1 MAISADE
8 LSVLVF
14 KRTPN
19 HDPGEFSLDSSML
32 SLLMELNGEDNL
44 GTVAQRVGLDLN
56 TMKTVISK
64 LYRLKLV
71 MPVKSAVPLVDQEF
85 LAFVRKEFT
94 LAIGPLAGVL
104 IEDAI
109 GDMGYKENRIP
120 AHRAAEFVELLARDI
135 TREEKKN
142 LFKMNMFKALKQK
155 GY

>member
-14 KRTPN
+14 RRTPH
-19 HDPGEFSLDSSML
+19 HDLGEFSLDSAML
-32 SLLMELNGEDNL
+32 SLLMELDGENSL
-44 GTVAQRVGLDLN
+44 GTVAQKVGLDLG
-56 TMKTVISK
+56 TMKKVITK

-71 MPVKSAVPLVDQEF
+71 EPVKSTVPLIDQEF
-85 LAFVRKEFT
+85 LAELKRELT

-109 GDMGYKENRIP
+109 GDMGYKQNRIP
-120 AHRAAEFVELLARDI
+120 SHKAAELVELLARDI
-135 TREEKKN
+135 NRDEKKN
-142 LFKMNMFKALKQK
+142 VFKMNMVKALKQK

>member
-14 KRTPN
+14 RRTPN
-19 HDPGEFSLDSSML
+19 HDLGEFSLDSAML
-32 SLLMELNGEDNL
+32 SLLMELDGENSL
-44 GTVAQRVGLDLN
+44 GTVAQKVGLDLN
-56 TMKTVISK
+56 TMKTVITK

-71 MPVKSAVPLVDQEF
+71 EPVKSAVSFVDQEF
-85 LAFVRKEFT
+85 LAYLRKELT

-109 GDMGYKENRIP
+109 GDMGYREERFP
-120 AHRAAEFVELLARDI
+120 SHRAAELVELLARDI
-135 TREEKKN
+135 SREEKKN
-142 LFKMNMFKALKQK
+142 QFKMNMVKVLKQK